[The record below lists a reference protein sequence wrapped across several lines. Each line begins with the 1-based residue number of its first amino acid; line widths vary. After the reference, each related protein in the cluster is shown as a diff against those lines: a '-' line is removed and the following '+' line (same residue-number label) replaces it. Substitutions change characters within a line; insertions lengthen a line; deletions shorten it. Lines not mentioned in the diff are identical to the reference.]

1 MEPKIIQVV
10 YKDPNI
16 YGLAEDNKMYRWD
29 FGQAK
34 WIPFWK
40 TEQGESIAPTSN
52 PSEGGSIE
60 L

>member
-1 MEPKIIQVV
+1 MEPRIKQVV

-29 FGQAK
+29 FGQGK
-34 WIPFWK
+34 WTPFWK
-40 TEQGESIAPTSN
+40 TGTTVEPVEAPKEAEPETL
-52 PSEGGSIE
+52 E